1 MQELTDA
8 QEAELIERLGALK
21 EELRGLIAQTRE
33 DTRPVE
39 LDQPI
44 GRLSRM
50 DAIQQ
55 QQMSAAN
62 RREFDLRL
70 RQVDQA
76 LKLAENGEY
85 GLCRR
90 CEEPIG
96 FPRLNARPESPYCL
110 DCQEDIDEK
119 HADR

>member
-1 MQELTDA
+1 VDELTDEET
-8 QEAELIERLGALK
+8 QLLVNKLK
-21 EELRGLIAQTRE
+21 ELQVELKQLVRE
-33 DTRPVE
+33 SEGSSKPVS

-55 QQMSAAN
+55 QQMASEN
-62 RREFDLRL
+62 RRSHRRRLVLIDHALR
-70 RQVDQA
+70 
-76 LKLAENGEY
+76 AEEDGTY

-96 FPRLNARPESPYCL
+96 FGRLSARPETPLCL
-110 DCQEDIDEK
+110 TCQSANEG
-119 HADR
+119 R